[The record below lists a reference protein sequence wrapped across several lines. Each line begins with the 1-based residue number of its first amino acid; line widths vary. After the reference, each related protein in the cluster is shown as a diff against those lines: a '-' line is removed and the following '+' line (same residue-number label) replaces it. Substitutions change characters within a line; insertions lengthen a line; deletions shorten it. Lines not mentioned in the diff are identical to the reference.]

1 MRWVILVPGKHGMAA
16 LMLALKEAKLK
27 AEDILVHTH
36 KGKTATQHLKNK
48 DVTPTVI
55 VHM

>member
-27 AEDILVHTH
+27 AEDIPVHTH